1 MEEKNMIKFELGL
14 PRGIYFSNI
23 HNSLFTK
30 NKNMC
35 VFIQNSTNCRHGYKN
50 ERMEEAMMIR
60 VFQDL

>member
-30 NKNMC
+30 NKNKNMC
-35 VFIQNSTNCRHGYKN
+35 VYLYKIVQIADTVTKMK
-50 ERMEEAMMIR
+50 EWKRP
-60 VFQDL
+60 